1 VASCWSNNS
10 NGLADNWQSETGN
23 QTMNYLDPTEYLA
36 YGLDAT
42 TPAALVAAA
51 SSMINAHCR
60 RATLAVAQYEERL
73 RIPPDRNTLRLT
85 YLPLAAVAPA
95 TTPIVSA
102 QGRYCIPRRGE
113 WPFDDLR
120 LDVALMF
127 GLPGI
132 WTSIDAAAI
141 DYFAATGELTL
152 PLNIVGLWFSEVDI
166 VYTAGFSV
174 VPDAAKFACAQ
185 IVRNAQ
191 ATPAINVKAERLDR
205 MYLQYFADTLID
217 QTIRAM
223 LSPYVAQKVG

>member
-1 VASCWSNNS
+1 MDYLSAS
-10 NGLADNWQSETGN
+10 
-23 QTMNYLDPTEYLA
+23 EYEA

-51 SSMINAHCR
+51 SSMIDAHCR
-60 RATLAVAQYEERL
+60 RTTLEVTQYEERI
-73 RIPPDRNTLRLT
+73 RMNPDRNTVRLT
-85 YLPLAAVAPA
+85 YLPLTAVAPA

-132 WTSIDAAAI
+132 WTSITAAAI
-141 DYFAATGELTL
+141 DCDINTGELTL
-152 PLNIVGLWFSEVDI
+152 PLNVMGLWFSEVDI
-166 VYTAGFSV
+166 VYTAGWGV
-174 VPDAAKFACAQ
+174 IPDPVKFACAQ

-191 ATPAINVKAERLDR
+191 ATPALNVKTTHLDR
-205 MYLQYFADTLID
+205 MVMQYFSDTLVD
-217 QTIRAM
+217 QAVIAM
-223 LSPYVAQKVG
+223 LAPYVAQKMG